1 MPIQGV
7 KSQLGMSQSKHS
19 PYVISVG
26 LQLMI
31 SQGLVM
37 DSKVRIIRD
46 RLADDW
52 AQCIYNAR
60 IPFSS
65 SSVRL
70 NIADIFSGNVLY
82 A

>member
-1 MPIQGV
+1 
-7 KSQLGMSQSKHS
+7 
-19 PYVISVG
+19 
-26 LQLMI
+26 MI

-46 RLADDW
+46 RLSDDW

-60 IPFSS
+60 SPFSS
-65 SSVRL
+65 SSVGL
-70 NIADIFSGNVLY
+70 DIADIFSGNVLY